1 MNKLCSLPKLPSNI
15 NLCTVDVVGLYI
27 NIPHEEDLSALK
39 QQLDNRTE
47 KYISSD
53 ALCDLEEVV
62 PVNNIFKFS
71 TKTMKQKRG
80 TAIGKIFTS

>member
-15 NLCTVDVVGLYI
+15 NLYTVDVVGLYI
-27 NIPHEEDLSALK
+27 NIPQEEDLSALK